1 MTARKGY
8 HMTHFPVF
16 QEGDIYLLS
25 PDTYYEAV
33 KPLLNRG
40 GATSKSNFA
49 IMRLDGE
56 SGTDAIRP
64 FMSSD
69 LRTGLFNTG
78 RLLAR
83 CHSDKLQALG
93 SLCLLYTEALR
104 ELECN
109 DPVGAYDDIIMALQ
123 PQRLIHVKAQLHE
136 HHSTLFDEWENRI
149 QALCAQVPRCDEY
162 GYLLNVS
169 AHNVIRR
176 WARFGGADNR
186 TRITNEIDMTKI
198 NIIIDYA
205 HVPDESMRET
215 GEDPMIPVMEDWLS
229 MLSPY
234 NEDSSLHID
243 THLSERYSTLKAQ
256 GFTSTDFK
264 ELHVT

>member
-1 MTARKGY
+1 
-8 HMTHFPVF
+8 MTHFPTF

-25 PDTYYEAV
+25 PDTYHEAV
-33 KPLLNRG
+33 KPLLNKSG
-40 GATSKSNFA
+40 DASKSKFA

-64 FMSSD
+64 FMNSN
-69 LRTGLFNTG
+69 LRTGLLNTG
-78 RLLAR
+78 RLLIR
-83 CHSDKLQALG
+83 CHSEKLQALG
-93 SLCLLYTEALR
+93 ALCLLYADALR
-104 ELECN
+104 ELEHN

-123 PQRLIHVKAQLHE
+123 PQRLIHIKAQLHE
-136 HHSTLFDEWENRI
+136 HHSHSLSEWENRI

-205 HVPDESMRET
+205 NVPNESIRET
-215 GEDPMIPVMEDWLS
+215 GEDPMLPVMEDWLS
-229 MLSPY
+229 MLALY
-234 NEDSSLHID
+234 NEDSYLHID
-243 THLSERYSTLKAQ
+243 TQLSGRYSTLKGQ
-256 GFTSTDFK
+256 GFTLNDFK
-264 ELHVT
+264 KVFVARRQ

>member
-1 MTARKGY
+1 
-8 HMTHFPVF
+8 MTHFPVF

-25 PDTYYEAV
+25 PDTYHDAV
-33 KPLLNRG
+33 KPLLTKSEH
-40 GATSKSNFA
+40 ASKSNFA
-49 IMRLDGE
+49 TMRLDGE

-64 FMSSD
+64 FMNSN

-78 RLLAR
+78 RLLVR

-93 SLCLLYTEALR
+93 ALCLLYTEALR
-104 ELECN
+104 ELEYN

-123 PQRLIHVKAQLHE
+123 PQRLIHIKAQLRE
-136 HHSTLFDEWENRI
+136 HHSHSFDEWEDRI
-149 QALCAQVPRCDEY
+149 DVLRAQVPRCDEY

-198 NIIIDYA
+198 NIIIDYV

-229 MLSPY
+229 MLAPY
-234 NEDSSLHID
+234 NKDSSLHLD
-243 THLSERYSTLKAQ
+243 SQLSGRYSTLKAQ
-256 GFTSTDFK
+256 GFTLTDFK
-264 ELHVT
+264 GVYVA